1 MPRKVIVCKGKT
13 MKRCAVAKVS
23 CKTVMGTQRK
33 YCRRSTKKSIAKY
46 YAKKAKPSGMHFFKL

>member
-1 MPRKVIVCKGKT
+1 MPRKVVVCKGKT
-13 MKRCAVAKVS
+13 MKRCKKAKVS

-46 YAKKAKPSGMHFFKL
+46 YANKRSNK